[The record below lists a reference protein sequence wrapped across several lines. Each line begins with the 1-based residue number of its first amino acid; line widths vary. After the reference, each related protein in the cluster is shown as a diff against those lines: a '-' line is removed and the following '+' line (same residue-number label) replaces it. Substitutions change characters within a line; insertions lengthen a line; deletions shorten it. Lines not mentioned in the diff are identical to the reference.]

1 MHKNILVVEWK
12 MLQFTALVCHREISI
27 DFYFFFLGTLS
38 GLKLDIPG
46 VHLALSL
53 RSACQLP
60 GNRIPEDFNP
70 LPTPHVPPI
79 KANRQSA
86 ALCDTQ
92 ICHQETTH
100 HLGVCSWPVA
110 HLKSSIRTLENKETF
125 VWNLKNQKLK
135 HRWLNYFYILC
146 VILKW

>member
-12 MLQFTALVCHREISI
+12 MLQFTALVCHRESSI

-46 VHLALSL
+46 MHLALSL

-70 LPTPHVPPI
+70 LPTPRVPPI
-79 KANRQSA
+79 KA
-86 ALCDTQ
+86 D
-92 ICHQETTH
+92 
-100 HLGVCSWPVA
+100 G
-110 HLKSSIRTLENKETF
+110 
-125 VWNLKNQKLK
+125 
-135 HRWLNYFYILC
+135 
-146 VILKW
+146 